1 MNDMNPEE
9 QLRIT
14 NETLYKHSHE
24 LAVKNKALSF
34 LGKLYEISVLS
45 LSPKQLSEQVAFALQ
60 AEFDFEIVGL
70 YHYDA
75 VSQEL
80 LPFVAVTT
88 DRVKNLSDISFATIA
103 FSNVSK
109 NKFFSSIIER
119 KSMHYTELMETI
131 WSEPSYAEGCRKIE
145 AEKYVRSSLGY
156 PLIIDGQLLGIALIS
171 MNRTYNDLTEYE
183 RDTLQTFTN
192 VISISINRAMLYEE
206 LSLANQRQESLIHF
220 ITHEVK
226 GYLTKSKAVFA
237 AIVENDFPGTP
248 ENLHKL
254 ATQALADVDKGVET
268 VRDILDSSNLK
279 LGTTEFAKSSF
290 DFKEIVNEAVVDFE
304 KVAAEK
310 GIALSVLSAD
320 GVYTYSGD
328 KDKIRRHIIR
338 NLIDNAI
345 KYTPA
350 GSIVINLSQTAEEII
365 FAVSDTGVGID
376 AADMKRLFTEGGKG
390 KDSVRVNVD
399 STGYGLFIAKVVVD
413 GHHGTI
419 EAASAGT
426 GKGSIFTVKLP
437 KQ

>member
-1 MNDMNPEE
+1 MTPEE

-34 LGKLYEISVLS
+34 LGKLYEISVLA
-45 LSPKQLSEQVAFALQ
+45 LSPRQLSEQVAFALQ

-70 YHYDA
+70 YRYDA
-75 VSQEL
+75 IAHEL
-80 LPFVAVTT
+80 IPFVAVTT
-88 DRVKNLSDISFATIA
+88 DRIKALSNVSFNTIGFSDIS
-103 FSNVSK
+103 K
-109 NKFFSSIIER
+109 NNFFSSIIER

-131 WSEPSYAEGCRKIE
+131 WSDPALADTCRKIE

-156 PLIIDGQLLGIALIS
+156 PLVIDGQLLGVALIS

-183 RDTLQTFTN
+183 RDTLKTFTN
-192 VISISINRAMLYEE
+192 VISVAINRAMLYEE

-237 AIVENDFPGTP
+237 SIVENDFPGTP
-248 ENLHKL
+248 DALHTL
-254 ATQALADVDKGVET
+254 AIQALADVDRGVET

-279 LGTTEFAKSSF
+279 KGTTEFAKNTF
-290 DFKEIVNEAVVDFE
+290 DLKTVVTEAVADFQ
-304 KVAAEK
+304 KLAAEK
-310 GIALSVLSAD
+310 NLALSLTVAD
-320 GVYTYSGD
+320 GTYMYVGD
-328 KDKIRRHIIR
+328 AEKICRHVIR
-338 NLIDNAI
+338 NLIDNSI

-350 GSIVINLSQTAEEII
+350 GSIAVHISQNSDTIV
-365 FAVSDTGVGID
+365 FSVTDTGVGIN
-376 AADMKRLFTEGGKG
+376 ADDKKRLFTEGGKG

-419 EAASAGT
+419 EAASEGP
-426 GKGSIFTVKLP
+426 GKGSTFTVKLP
-437 KQ
+437 TR

>member
-1 MNDMNPEE
+1 MTPEE

-75 VSQEL
+75 AAHEL
-80 LPFVAVTT
+80 TPFVAVTT
-88 DRVKNLSDISFATIA
+88 DRIKALSDVSFNTIG
-103 FSNVSK
+103 FSDLPK
-109 NKFFSSIIER
+109 NNFFSSIIER
-119 KSMHYTELMETI
+119 KSMHYSELMETI
-131 WSEPSYAEGCRKIE
+131 WNDPALAVICRKIE
-145 AEKYVRSSLGY
+145 TEKYVRSSLGY

-183 RDTLQTFTN
+183 RDTLKTFTN
-192 VISISINRAMLYEE
+192 VISVAINRAMLYEE

-237 AIVENDFPGTP
+237 SIVENDFPGTP
-248 ENLHKL
+248 ESLHSL

-279 LGTTEFAKSSF
+279 KGTTEFAKNTF
-290 DFKEIVNEAVVDFE
+290 DFKAMVAEAVVDFQ
-304 KVAAEK
+304 KSVSEK
-310 GIALSVLSAD
+310 GLTLSLGVTD
-320 GVYTYSGD
+320 GTYEYVGD
-328 KDKIRRHIIR
+328 EDKIRRHVVR
-338 NLIDNAI
+338 NLIDNSI
-345 KYTPA
+345 KYTPQ
-350 GSIVINLSQTAEEII
+350 GGIVVSLSKTADAIV
-365 FAVSDTGVGID
+365 FSVSDTGVGID
-376 AADMKRLFTEGGKG
+376 AADMRRLFTEGGKG

-426 GKGSIFTVKLP
+426 GKGSTFTVKLP
-437 KQ
+437 TR

>member
-1 MNDMNPEE
+1 MNPEE

-34 LGKLYEISVLS
+34 LGKLYEISVLT

-75 VSQEL
+75 ASNILE
-80 LPFVAVTT
+80 PFIAVTT
-88 DRVKNLSDISFATIA
+88 DRIKSTSNINFTGISFSDIS
-103 FSNVSK
+103 K
-109 NKFFSSIIER
+109 NTFFSSIIER

-131 WSEPSYAEGCRKIE
+131 WTDLSFAEGCRKIE

-156 PLIIDGQLLGIALIS
+156 PLIIDGQLLGVALIS

-183 RDTLQTFTN
+183 RDTLKTFTN
-192 VISISINRAMLYEE
+192 VISVALNRAMLYEE
-206 LSLANQRQESLIHF
+206 VSLANQRQESLIHF

-226 GYLTKSKAVFA
+226 GYLTKSKAMFA

-248 ENLHKL
+248 ESLHTL
-254 ATQALADVDKGVET
+254 AVQALADVNRGVET

-279 LGTTEFAKSSF
+279 RGTTEFAQKQF
-290 DFKEIVNEAVVDFE
+290 DMRTATEDAVKDFQKTAADKGLLLSCNVQDGSYTFVGDEE
-304 KVAAEK
+304 KIK
-310 GIALSVLSAD
+310 
-320 GVYTYSGD
+320 
-328 KDKIRRHIIR
+328 RHVIR
-338 NLIDNAI
+338 NLIDNSI

-350 GSIVINLSQTAEEII
+350 GSITVSLSHTVNAII
-365 FAVSDTGVGID
+365 FSVTDSGVGID
-376 AADMKRLFTEGGKG
+376 SADMKHLFTEGGKG
-390 KDSVRVNVD
+390 KDSIRVNVD

-413 GHHGTI
+413 GHRGTI
-419 EAASAGT
+419 EAASGGP
-426 GKGSIFTVKLP
+426 GKGSTFTVMFP
-437 KQ
+437 VG